1 MAVYTSVNR
10 SELSDFL
17 LQYSLGE
24 LVEFSEI
31 GDGIE
36 NSNYFVTLAP
46 QNEERVGRDAGNGQH
61 QKWVLT
67 LFENLKAQELPFFL
81 QLMTWL
87 AEKGFPVPAPCVRKD
102 GTLNGTLR
110 GKPSILVPCFNGRSL
125 DNPAPA
131 HCERVGKLIA
141 EMHQALI
148 HCPQQRSAPR
158 NIDWMR
164 SQASRLSGLIPQS
177 DMKLLRS
184 AIDHYGTMKPEMEQ
198 CPSGVIHADLFK
210 DNVLF
215 DGDEISGVI
224 DFFHACNDSLL
235 FDLAVAANDWAVDG
249 KQQYDKLR
257 LNALV
262 TGYQSV
268 RPWSDSECSLWPSF
282 LHLAALRFWLS
293 RLESRYMPG
302 YQKVSTQ
309 GDKTKEPD
317 ELKRIILN
325 LGLVATK

>member
-10 SELSDFL
+10 DELSDFL

-36 NSNYFVTLAP
+36 NSNYFVTLAL
-46 QNEERVGRDAGNGQH
+46 QQENSIERETGNAQH
-61 QKWVLT
+61 RKWVLT
-67 LFENLKAQELPFFL
+67 LFENLKEQELPFFL

-87 AEKGFPVPAPCVRKD
+87 AEKGFPVPAPCLRKD
-102 GTLNGTLR
+102 GALNGVLK

-125 DNPAPA
+125 DNPTPV

-148 HCPQQRSAPR
+148 HCPQKRSAPR

-164 SQASRLSGLIPQS
+164 SQASRLSGLLPS
-177 DMKLLRS
+177 PDMKLLLS
-184 AIDHYGTMKPEMEQ
+184 AIDHYEKIKPEMEQ

-215 DGDEISGVI
+215 DGDNISGVI

-235 FDLAVAANDWAVDG
+235 FDLAAAANDWAVDEN
-249 KQQYDKLR
+249 QQYNQSR
-257 LNALV
+257 LNALL
-262 TGYQSV
+262 TGYRSV
-268 RPWSDSECSLWPSF
+268 RRWSDSECSLWPSF

-293 RLESRYMPG
+293 RLESRYLPG

-309 GDKTKEPD
+309 GDKTKDPD

-325 LGLVATK
+325 LGLVTDK